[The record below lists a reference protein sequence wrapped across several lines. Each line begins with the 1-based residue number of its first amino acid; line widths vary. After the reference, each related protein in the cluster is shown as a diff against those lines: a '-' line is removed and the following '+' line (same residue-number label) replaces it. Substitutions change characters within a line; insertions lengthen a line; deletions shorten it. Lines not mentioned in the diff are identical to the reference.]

1 MSSASVP
8 GIFPN
13 TELLGLRL
21 MDGMAAY
28 NTDVEAAVKRCQ
40 EVVKDTQDGTKNIIV
55 DVLVCG
61 NQYGQAPG
69 GNTTG
74 NAIKN
79 FFLARNIRSYYTG
92 ANEIEGSLKA
102 HPNVQIRYNV
112 PLSHGAAQL
121 TSKGIG
127 LLDFRQSVI

>member
-1 MSSASVP
+1 MCDAVDSETGLINALTEKSVPFDQWGKAIMSSASVP

-13 TELLGLRL
+13 TELLGHRL

-61 NQYGQAPG
+61 N
-69 GNTTG
+69 
-74 NAIKN
+74 
-79 FFLARNIRSYYTG
+79 
-92 ANEIEGSLKA
+92 
-102 HPNVQIRYNV
+102 
-112 PLSHGAAQL
+112 
-121 TSKGIG
+121 
-127 LLDFRQSVI
+127 